1 MTIEQLLHSSLLSTT
16 EAQILLSFVLNLDRS
31 YLFAHSKDVLNT
43 KTIEKFKAFEVRR
56 LNKEP
61 LQYITNKQ
69 QFYGLEFYVDQ
80 SVLIPRPET
89 EELVDKV
96 LKFAQNL
103 SKNSHFLDVGT
114 GSGNIIISLAKNLG
128 QVRLTATDIS
138 PASLEIAKSNAK
150 KHHVENKIEFVQG
163 NLLEPFMEKEKFD
176 VIVANLPYI
185 SEPMY
190 QVLEPHIKEYE
201 PKLAL
206 VGGATGVEL
215 YNQLFD
221 QAKSVLTSN
230 GVIFYELD
238 GRVYSTVGLS

>member
-1 MTIEQLLHSSLLSTT
+1 MPKNKYMTIEQLLHSSLLSTT

-138 PASLEIAKSNAK
+138 PASLEIAKSN
-150 KHHVENKIEFVQG
+150 
-163 NLLEPFMEKEKFD
+163 
-176 VIVANLPYI
+176 
-185 SEPMY
+185 
-190 QVLEPHIKEYE
+190 
-201 PKLAL
+201 
-206 VGGATGVEL
+206 
-215 YNQLFD
+215 
-221 QAKSVLTSN
+221 
-230 GVIFYELD
+230 
-238 GRVYSTVGLS
+238 